1 MERWFWMALG
11 AILLWGLGS
20 FLGKVALM
28 KDIPYRVYLFEGIG
42 TLTILSSFILFK
54 RQVIFTDFSFNILA
68 LLMGITWGL
77 GTILFIIALKPA
89 KLSVLVPLSAVY
101 PAVTI
106 LLSLIF
112 LHERLE
118 TREIIGVVFA
128 ILSVMFLAR

>member
-20 FLGKVALM
+20 FLGKIALA

-42 TLTILSSFILFK
+42 TITILASFVLLN
-54 RQVIFTDFSFNILA
+54 RRVIFTDFSFNFLA
-68 LLMGITWGL
+68 LLMGISWGV

-118 TREIIGVVFA
+118 TKEIIGVAFA
-128 ILSVMFLAR
+128 ILSVMFLAK